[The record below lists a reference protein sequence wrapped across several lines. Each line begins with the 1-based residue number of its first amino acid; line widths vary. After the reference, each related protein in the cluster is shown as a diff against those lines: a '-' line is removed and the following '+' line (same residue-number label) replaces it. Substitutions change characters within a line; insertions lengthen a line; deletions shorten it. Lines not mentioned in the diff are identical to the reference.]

1 MINTLWRITSGA
13 AYLYHEIE
21 EKKKKKKKKQ
31 TLVASN
37 PQQIV
42 FGVNLGEG

>member
-1 MINTLWRITSGA
+1 MLNTLWRITSGA

-21 EKKKKKKKKQ
+21 EKKKKKNQ
-31 TLVASN
+31 TLVVSN
-37 PQQIV
+37 PQQTV